1 MATLQ
6 QENGG
11 GQPSQ
16 ATGISSARA
25 YLNLL
30 NALSG
35 IGVLSTPYALSEGGW
50 VCLMLLF
57 VMASVSC
64 YTMFL
69 LKRCMDTNPRIHSYS
84 DFGKFAF
91 GRRGW
96 MTTSV
101 VLYLGCYLLATEF
114 MILEGDNLAKLFPGF
129 EISKPMLEGRKAFVI
144 VSAIAILPTVWLR
157 GLGPLAYIAVAGV
170 LTPILLLSAILWL
183 AFFDGIVFHQ
193 GRKFANLKGM
203 PTAASIYATCFSAHA
218 TFPLVYSTMKD
229 RKKSSSMLVISSATV
244 AVIYGAMA
252 LSGYLMFG
260 DQVKAQI
267 TLNLPPKNISSAIA
281 IYASIATPF
290 AKYALVVTPIVIAIE
305 EATPLCKH
313 RPMSLLIRTL
323 LVVSTVIVALT
334 FPFFGYLLALIG
346 SSISCTVSLLLPC
359 LFYLKITNGLKGFRA
374 EVVLISGILG
384 MGLCIAVSGTYISM
398 KRIVQSL

>member
-91 GRRGW
+91 CRRGW

-144 VSAIAILPTVWLR
+144 VSAIAIFPTVWLR
-157 GLGPLAYIAVAGV
+157 GLGPLAYIAVAGD

-229 RKKSSSMLVISSATV
+229 RKKSSSMLVISFATV
-244 AVIYGAMA
+244 AVICGAMA

-323 LVVSTVIVALT
+323 LVGRSGAYLRD
-334 FPFFGYLLALIG
+334 FGDGTLYCCFRNLHFHEEDCSKLMK
-346 SSISCTVSLLLPC
+346 V
-359 LFYLKITNGLKGFRA
+359 KIIEAHGEKF
-374 EVVLISGILG
+374 
-384 MGLCIAVSGTYISM
+384 
-398 KRIVQSL
+398 